1 MKTTQE
7 FIDNF
12 VKIEFIESSQAFG
25 HYPFQLI
32 GVYEDGKMDVGA
44 LLLGGDVGAVYNA
57 TKMFIKNGCKKIYLS
72 VDFPAGLDVEQDF
85 VTIYTLEDGKIDTLL
100 IPYDETG
107 KELNRIT
114 SGKMVDTLTEQFKIN
129 VLN

>member
-57 TKMFIKNGCKKIYLS
+57 TKLPCRFRCRTGFCNYIYSGRWKN
-72 VDFPAGLDVEQDF
+72 
-85 VTIYTLEDGKIDTLL
+85 
-100 IPYDETG
+100 
-107 KELNRIT
+107 
-114 SGKMVDTLTEQFKIN
+114 
-129 VLN
+129 